1 MNSDSNI
8 RQKQLLHDRGICVI
22 IPTYNNGGTIGRVV
36 TETLE
41 MCDDVIVVNDGST
54 DSTTATLRSIEG
66 ITLVEYEVNRGK
78 GYALRCGFEKALA
91 MGFAYAITLDADG
104 QHYPADIAKF
114 LKANQQHPGALIV
127 GERNLEGVDRTK
139 GSSFAN
145 KFSNFWFYIQ
155 TGRNLKDTQ
164 TGYRLY
170 PLKKLKYLRLMPSR
184 YEAELALM
192 VLASWHGV
200 KLVSIPIDVYYP
212 PQAERV
218 SHFRPGVDFARI
230 FALNTLLCFLAIVY
244 GLPLRIARW
253 LMKYLRTGYAIV
265 TFVFFS
271 IFVTTPLVWLYVK
284 IGKMTPKKRQNLH
297 RIIQFI
303 PRFIMLKHGLP
314 GAKFSYKV
322 ADATAFDTPHIV
334 ICNHQS
340 HLDLACQL
348 IFTPNIVFLTND
360 WVWNNPFYGFLIRNA
375 GYHAVSNGIDEILP
389 RLKESIAQGYSIA
402 LFPEGTR
409 SRDCE
414 IGRFHQGAFFL
425 AEQLG
430 VDILPM
436 YLYGTGKVLPK
447 KSHMLHKSPIYIE
460 VGEPITQQQ
469 LRDMGDV
476 KQQAKR
482 LRKHY
487 QEKYQ
492 QIANRIEQDV

>member
-1 MNSDSNI
+1 M
-8 RQKQLLHDRGICVI
+8 
-22 IPTYNNGGTIGRVV
+22 
-36 TETLE
+36 
-41 MCDDVIVVNDGST
+41 
-54 DSTTATLRSIEG
+54 
-66 ITLVEYEVNRGK
+66 
-78 GYALRCGFEKALA
+78 
-91 MGFAYAITLDADG
+91 
-104 QHYPADIAKF
+104 
-114 LKANQQHPGALIV
+114 
-127 GERNLEGVDRTK
+127 
-139 GSSFAN
+139 
-145 KFSNFWFYIQ
+145 
-155 TGRNLKDTQ
+155 
-164 TGYRLY
+164 
-170 PLKKLKYLRLMPSR
+170 
-184 YEAELALM
+184 
-192 VLASWHGV
+192 
-200 KLVSIPIDVYYP
+200 
-212 PQAERV
+212 
-218 SHFRPGVDFARI
+218 
-230 FALNTLLCFLAIVY
+230 
-244 GLPLRIARW
+244 
-253 LMKYLRTGYAIV
+253 
-265 TFVFFS
+265 
-271 IFVTTPLVWLYVK
+271 
-284 IGKMTPKKRQNLH
+284 
-297 RIIQFI
+297 
-303 PRFIMLKHGLP
+303 
-314 GAKFSYKV
+314 
-322 ADATAFDTPHIV
+322 
-334 ICNHQS
+334 
-340 HLDLACQL
+340 
-348 IFTPNIVFLTND
+348 FLTND